1 MQKQN
6 EGVTF
11 SENVTHMGAYVHGD
25 NIDTG
30 TGRRSKAYEELEFT
44 DDFMFCKI
52 LENNPKLC
60 KELAEIITGEKFG
73 EIKTDE
79 GQKSIRIIPNEHGVR
94 FDVYLSDG
102 KTIAD
107 IEMQTELK
115 DNLPKRSRYYQSV
128 VDVADLEKNTDYK
141 FLKKSF
147 IIFITLEN
155 PFPDYNLRKYTFVN
169 VCREDKRLELG
180 DDAVKIF
187 LTPDGKKGGM
197 SEEME
202 ALMKYVAENKA
213 ESDFTKEL
221 DEQIRI
227 AKSGRYWRKEYM
239 QMRERI
245 DAEFSA
251 GKKEGIIE
259 GKKKG
264 IIEGKKEGKKE
275 GNREGRRDQSIETAE
290 RMLAKGKY
298 DPDEISELTGVSL
311 EDVKRLAKSK

>member
-11 SENVTHMGAYVHGD
+11 AENVTQMGDAVRGD
-25 NIDTG
+25 NLNTG
-30 TGRRSKAYEELEFT
+30 TVRSTKAYEDLEFT

-60 KELAEIITGEKFG
+60 RELAQMITGEKFG

-79 GQKSIRIIPNEHGVR
+79 SQKSIRITPDGHGVR

-128 VDVADLEKNTDYK
+128 VDVADFEKNTDYK
-141 FLKKSF
+141 NLKKSF
-147 IIFITLEN
+147 IIFITLKN
-155 PFPDYNLRKYTFVN
+155 PFPDYYLRKYTFVN
-169 VCREDKRLELG
+169 MCREEKRLELG
-180 DDAVKIF
+180 DDAIKIF

-227 AKSGRYWRKEYM
+227 AKSGNYWRREYM
-239 QMRERI
+239 QMRERM
-245 DAEFSA
+245 DAQFSA
-251 GKKEGIIE
+251 GKKEGN
-259 GKKKG
+259 K
-264 IIEGKKEGKKE
+264 
-275 GNREGRRDQSIETAE
+275 EGRRNQSIETAE

-298 DPDEISELTGVSL
+298 DPDEISELTGISL